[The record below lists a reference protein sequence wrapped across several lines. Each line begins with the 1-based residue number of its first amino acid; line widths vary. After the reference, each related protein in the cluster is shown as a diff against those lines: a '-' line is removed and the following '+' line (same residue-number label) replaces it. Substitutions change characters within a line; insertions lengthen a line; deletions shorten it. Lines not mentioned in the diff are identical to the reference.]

1 MTDQP
6 ERSDQ
11 PERPVPAARAD
22 GQGGPSVRGQLV
34 LAVVGVTAGSVLT
47 LWAMTR
53 RWAVEVL
60 SRPAPLHD
68 VSTVHTGADL
78 VPWVPAL
85 ALVALAGAGALVA
98 TRSAGRVL
106 VSALLVVL
114 GAGSAL
120 GAGYGLLD
128 AKHQWADAS
137 PAWPLVALAGG
148 VVVAAV
154 GLYAL
159 RRCRS
164 WPTMGTRYEAPTR
177 HPAADAASSGGAGS
191 GAAANDGA
199 ASGGAGASGT
209 ASDPSASG
217 GAGSDAAGAGGERPV
232 APGALTG
239 RRRVVA
245 EDDPATLWDALDEGH
260 DPTDR

>member
-1 MTDQP
+1 
-6 ERSDQ
+6 
-11 PERPVPAARAD
+11 
-22 GQGGPSVRGQLV
+22 VRGQLV
-34 LAVVGVTAGSVLT
+34 LAVVGVTAGSVLM

-53 RWAVEVL
+53 QWAVEVV

-68 VSTVHTGADL
+68 VRTVHTGADV

-128 AKHQWADAS
+128 AKHRWADAG

-177 HPAADAASSGGAGS
+177 HPAADAASSGGASS
-191 GAAANDGA
+191 GAAADDGA
-199 ASGGAGASGT
+199 APGGAGASGT
-209 ASDPSASG
+209 ASDTSASDTSASG
-217 GAGSDAAGAGGERPV
+217 GAGSAAAGAGGERPV

-245 EDDPATLWDALDEGH
+245 EDDPAKLWDALDEGH